1 MKIRRRKYASGK
13 TGWQL
18 DMGTVNGRRFQK
30 LFPTKEKAE
39 EHASELHGE
48 RRKYGESALAMT
60 HEQRLRY
67 AEAETKLAAAGVSI
81 DEAVAWALERAG
93 VPDEKPLGE
102 LLPLFLQARERE
114 GKRER
119 YIKHLGYSLRNFV
132 RGRED
137 RLPRSISKSDVEK
150 WLFGNGWAP
159 KSQQIYLGD
168 LANFLRWA
176 LGKRRL
182 NPCEDVKPA
191 KAEQK
196 EIEVLAPEQIER
208 LFESAVFAK

>member
-18 DMGTVNGRRFQK
+18 DMGIVNGRRFQK

-39 EHASELHGE
+39 EHADELLAE
-48 RRKYGESALAMT
+48 RRKYGDSALAMT

-67 AEAETKLAAAGVSI
+67 AQAETRLTAAGVTI
-81 DEAVAWALERAG
+81 EEAVAWALERAG

-137 RLPRSISKSDVEK
+137 RLP
-150 WLFGNGWAP
+150 
-159 KSQQIYLGD
+159 
-168 LANFLRWA
+168 
-176 LGKRRL
+176 
-182 NPCEDVKPA
+182 
-191 KAEQK
+191 
-196 EIEVLAPEQIER
+196 
-208 LFESAVFAK
+208 